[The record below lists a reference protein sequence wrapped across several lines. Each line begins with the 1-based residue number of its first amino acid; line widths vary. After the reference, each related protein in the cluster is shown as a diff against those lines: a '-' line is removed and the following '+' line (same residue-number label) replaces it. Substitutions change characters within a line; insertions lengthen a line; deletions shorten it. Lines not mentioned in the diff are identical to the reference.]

1 MLQSTDITGDSVLH
15 GWSAAST
22 AAVLAARSPLLAPLA
37 LVPVSAAAPRVTSP
51 RVTAGAH
58 YTLCRAA
65 GITQLTQTLPERH
78 RVIVTVPL
86 LHLRVHSASEPLEPH
101 LKSF

>member
-1 MLQSTDITGDSVLH
+1 MLRSTDITGNSVLH

-22 AAVLAARSPLLAPLA
+22 GAILAARSPLLAPLP
-37 LVPVSAAAPRVTSP
+37 LVPVSAPRVTSP

-58 YTLCRAA
+58 HTLRGAA

-86 LHLRVHSASEPLEPH
+86 LHLRVHGASKPLEPH
-101 LKSF
+101 LKKI